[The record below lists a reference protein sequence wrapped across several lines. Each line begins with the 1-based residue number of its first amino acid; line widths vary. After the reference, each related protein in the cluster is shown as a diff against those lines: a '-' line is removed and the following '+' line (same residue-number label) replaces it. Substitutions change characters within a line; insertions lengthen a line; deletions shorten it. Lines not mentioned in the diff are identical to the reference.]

1 MVLSM
6 IKANYSANVNMQN
19 EDKAKEQLIE
29 ELSEARRRIAELE
42 ALELDCRQ
50 TEEELKQRKG
60 ELNSL
65 YVIAA
70 TVSRSLNLEEV
81 LDTALDEVLAVL
93 KAQGGIIYL
102 FDESRQAYFPSVH
115 CGISQDVLREV
126 TGFKA
131 GEGLSGQ
138 VAKSGEAIVVSDIT
152 SDPRNISPSSIRD
165 KWRSYAGVPINSKGK
180 VLGVM
185 ILTSRQENYFKPENL
200 GLLNHIGNHIGV
212 AVENAQAYEMTKRA
226 ENDLRQSEQRFHQM
240 AEVIPAI
247 FWMYSA
253 DFSRLIYV
261 SPAYDKIFGYPR
273 ARLYGKPDLWI
284 NYVHPEDRDR
294 VLSNREKYH
303 AEDYEMEYRIVQSN
317 GSIRWI
323 YARIFPIRDEFE
335 DIKSIAGLS
344 EDITER
350 KDAEEQ
356 IRRYNEELEEIVEQR
371 TARIRE
377 LERQRTEIE
386 KLVATGRMA
395 TRIAHEINNPLAGI
409 KNSFLLIKDAVPDKH
424 PHYEYVSLIEKEI
437 ERIAW
442 IVRQM
447 FDLYRPDQDPVRTSP
462 VQEVINDVT
471 ALLDSSCREYGVSI
485 EVDSSHVS
493 TDATIQDALLRQILY
508 NIIQNGIEAS
518 SPGGVVAIAVDVV
531 EYSLIIRI
539 SDQGVGIPE
548 EARFRIFEPFFTTKS
563 SLTNGGLGLGLSV
576 SKSIIE
582 AMGGSIDFE
591 SSIGRGTTFT
601 VTLPIESERSEVRNV

>member
-1 MVLSM
+1 MV
-6 IKANYSANVNMQN
+6 KANYSANVNMQN
-19 EDKAKEQLIE
+19 EDKAKEHLIE

-42 ALELDCRQ
+42 TLELDCRQ
-50 TEEELKQRKG
+50 TEEELRQRKG

-70 TVSRSLNLEEV
+70 TVSRSLDLKEV

-93 KAQGGIIYL
+93 EAQGGIIYL

-126 TGFKA
+126 TGFRA

-138 VAKSGEAIVVSDIT
+138 IAKTGEAMVVSDIT
-152 SDPRNISPSSIRD
+152 SDSRNISPSSIRD
-165 KWRSYAGVPINSKGK
+165 KWRSYAGVPLSSKGK

-185 ILTSRQENYFKPENL
+185 ILVSRQGNYFKPEDL

-212 AVENAQAYEMTKRA
+212 AVENAQSYEMTKRA
-226 ENDLRQSEQRFHQM
+226 ENDLRQSERRFHQM
-240 AEVIPAI
+240 AEAIPAI

-253 DFSRLIYV
+253 DLSRLIYV
-261 SPAYDKIFGYPR
+261 SPAYDKIFGFSC
-273 ARLYGKPDLWI
+273 AGLYEKPDLWMDS
-284 NYVHPEDRDR
+284 VHPEDRDR
-294 VLSNREKYH
+294 VLFNREKYH
-303 AEDYEMEYRIVQSN
+303 GEDYGMEYRIVRPD

-323 YARIFPIRDEFE
+323 YARVFPIRDEFG
-335 DIKSIAGLS
+335 DIQSIAGLS

-356 IRRYNEELEEIVEQR
+356 IRRYNEELEEIVEKR

-377 LERQRTEIE
+377 LERQRAEVE
-386 KLVATGRMA
+386 KLVATGRLA

-409 KNSFLLIKDAVPDKH
+409 KNSFLLIKDAVSDKH
-424 PHYEYVSLIEKEI
+424 PHYEYVGLIEKEI

-447 FDLYRPDQDPVRTSP
+447 FDLYRPDQDPVRKSP
-462 VQEVINDVT
+462 VQEVINDVA

-485 EVDSSHVS
+485 QINSNHVS
-493 TDATIQDALLRQILY
+493 ADATIQDALLRQILY
-508 NIIQNGIEAS
+508 NIVQNGIEAS
-518 SPGGVVAIAVDVV
+518 SPGGVVSIAVDVI
-531 EYSLIIRI
+531 EDSLIIRI

-563 SLTNGGLGLGLSV
+563 GMTNGGLGLGLSV

-582 AMGGSIDFE
+582 AMGGSINFE
-591 SSIGRGTTFT
+591 SKTGRGTTFT
-601 VTLPIESERSEVRNV
+601 VILPIEGERSEVRNV

>member
-1 MVLSM
+1 M

-253 DFSRLIYV
+253 DLSRLIYV
-261 SPAYDKIFGYPR
+261 SPAYDKIFGHPR

-284 NYVHPEDRDR
+284 DYVHPEDRDR

-485 EVDSSHVS
+485 EINSSHVS

-548 EARFRIFEPFFTTKS
+548 DARFRIFEPFFTTKS
-563 SLTNGGLGLGLSV
+563 GMTNGGLGLGLSV

-591 SSIGRGTTFT
+591 SKTGRGTTFT
-601 VTLPIESERSEVRNV
+601 VILPIESERSEVRNV

>member
-1 MVLSM
+1 L
-6 IKANYSANVNMQN
+6 
-19 EDKAKEQLIE
+19 
-29 ELSEARRRIAELE
+29 
-42 ALELDCRQ
+42 
-50 TEEELKQRKG
+50 
-60 ELNSL
+60 
-65 YVIAA
+65 
-70 TVSRSLNLEEV
+70 
-81 LDTALDEVLAVL
+81 
-93 KAQGGIIYL
+93 
-102 FDESRQAYFPSVH
+102 
-115 CGISQDVLREV
+115 
-126 TGFKA
+126 
-131 GEGLSGQ
+131 
-138 VAKSGEAIVVSDIT
+138 VVSDII

-165 KWRSYAGVPINSKGK
+165 KWRSYAGVPIISKGK

-185 ILTSRQENYFKPENL
+185 ILTSRQENYFKPEHL

-212 AVENAQAYEMTKRA
+212 AVENAQAYEMARRA

-253 DFSRLIYV
+253 DLSRLIYV
-261 SPAYDKIFGYPR
+261 SPAYDKIFGHPL
-273 ARLYGKPDLWI
+273 ARLYEKPDLWI
-284 NYVHPEDRDR
+284 DYVHPEDRDR
-294 VLSNREKYH
+294 VLSNKEKYPG
-303 AEDYEMEYRIVQSN
+303 EDYEMEYRIIRPD
-317 GSIRWI
+317 GSVRWI
-323 YARIFPIRDEFE
+323 YARIFPIRDEFG
-335 DIKSIAGLS
+335 DIQNIAGLS

-356 IRRYNEELEEIVEQR
+356 IRRYNEELEEIVEKR

-377 LERQRTEIE
+377 LERQRAEIE

-409 KNSFLLIKDAVPDKH
+409 KNSFLLIKDAIPDEH
-424 PHYEYVSLIEKEI
+424 PHYEYVGLIEKEI

-447 FDLYRPDQDPVRTSP
+447 FDLYRPDQDPVRMSP
-462 VQEVINDVT
+462 VQEVINDVA

-485 EVDSSHVS
+485 EINRSDVS
-493 TDATIQDALLRQILY
+493 THITIQDALLRQILY

-518 SPGGVVAIAVDVV
+518 SPGGVVTITVDFV
-531 EYSLIIRI
+531 EASLIIRI

-591 SSIGRGTTFT
+591 SRIGKGTTFT